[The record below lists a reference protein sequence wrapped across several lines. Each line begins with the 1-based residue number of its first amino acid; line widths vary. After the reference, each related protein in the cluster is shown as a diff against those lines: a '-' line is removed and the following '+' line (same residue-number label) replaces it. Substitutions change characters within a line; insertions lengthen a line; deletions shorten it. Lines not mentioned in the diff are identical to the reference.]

1 MKEELK
7 FQRVRFLGC
16 LICAIE
22 SFFFHWYLFYF
33 YRHMNG
39 FNAEVVLDE
48 IQEQVRRNI
57 FCPRFMK
64 QVASLVRFHV
74 NEHRTE
80 DLQKSVRNERESVD
94 RSGSIKSEPATEPRS
109 NCRG

>member
-7 FQRVRFLGC
+7 FQRARFFGS

-33 YRHMNG
+33 YKHVND

-48 IQEQVRRNI
+48 IQKKARKNI

-64 QVASLVRFHV
+64 HVASLVRYHV

-80 DLQKSVRNERESVD
+80 EQQKSVRNGRENND
-94 RSGSIKSEPATEPRS
+94 RAGSIESERVTKPK
-109 NCRG
+109 

>member
-7 FQRVRFLGC
+7 FQRARFFGC

-22 SFFFHWYLFYF
+22 SFLFHWYLFYF
-33 YRHMNG
+33 YKHMNG
-39 FNAEVVLDE
+39 FNAEVVLNE
-48 IQEQVRRNI
+48 IQKQAQKNI

-64 QVASLVRFHV
+64 HVASLVRYHV

-80 DLQKSVRNERESVD
+80 EQQKSVKMKEKIPTERGIQNQNERPSQ
-94 RSGSIKSEPATEPRS
+94 A
-109 NCRG
+109 